1 MSRSS
6 RNTPAT
12 PKTLDLMKGGIQG
25 SIKKLH
31 EKPSPRD
38 TQSKSGSSG
47 GLGSVGVLGSKGR
60 IYASSGVDKFF
71 QRTGSQRD
79 TNAEISSS
87 SNDSN
92 ITIADVDIK
101 TLSDDLSNIT
111 LTNPIVTSSTL
122 VQQPHQ
128 QPEPVP
134 PPTTKSI
141 GFFKHSSKA
150 FPGLS
155 RPSSAA
161 SSGQTA
167 KITPKR
173 SSSNTLDKINA
184 FRVSASDF
192 FTSFGSAKKRGFS
205 ADPRQQTAQQHE
217 DTGGEASEEIVSSSA
232 SGTSQKPHMS
242 SKHLAVA
249 GAAVVGGLQRI
260 GSAISGSISR
270 ATVSSGRSFVV
281 KSANSFAP
289 LEKQAQQPYTHEA
302 QPPKS
307 QQQSLSKQQLD
318 YQLAQVKK
326 VKMTQKEKEDEE
338 RNSRHA
344 DVVRFLNGTWPLSAE
359 FTKNY
364 KLGEV
369 LGDGAFGFVMTAT
382 SFKDNKEVAVKFITR
397 DKIPRELWVKD
408 PSNPKERIPIEIAI
422 LQEINHPNII
432 KYIGHV
438 VEPTKYILLITELHG
453 SEWVSSQLPS
463 QPPATDDTNKGGPSM
478 IAAGSIVAEKK
489 RAASTGYTPAP
500 NSPPVVAPLPKME
513 CSPLFR
519 LTPEQEK
526 QIRRRTSCDLFECID
541 AHKRIPEPLAKK
553 IFAQIALAVNFLHT
567 HDLVHRDLKDENI
580 VIDSNYNIK
589 LIDFGSAAH
598 IPKTEREYFTKF
610 NGTTHF
616 ASPEIANQL
625 SYRGPESEMW
635 SLGVLLYTIV
645 FGENPFHTIPDII
658 RGEYRMPFGLES
670 DNEMEGCRH
679 LIKRL
684 LTYNPRE
691 RITIDEARHHIF
703 RINLLN

>member
-25 SIKKLH
+25 SLKKSH

-38 TQSKSGSSG
+38 IQNKSGSIG

-60 IYASSGVDKFF
+60 VFASAGVDKFF
-71 QRTGSQRD
+71 QRTGSQKD
-79 TNAEISSS
+79 TNAEISSG

-92 ITIADVDIK
+92 ITIADVDVK

-111 LTNPIVTSSTL
+111 LTNPTVTSSTL
-122 VQQPHQ
+122 VQQPQ
-128 QPEPVP
+128 QQSEPVP

-141 GFFKHSSKA
+141 GFLKTSMKA
-150 FPGLS
+150 FPALS
-155 RPSSAA
+155 RPSSTS
-161 SSGQTA
+161 SSGQTT

-173 SSSNTLDKINA
+173 SSSNTLEKINA

-205 ADPRQQTAQQHE
+205 ADLGRQQTQEHAE
-217 DTGGEASEEIVSSSA
+217 DTGGEASEEIIASSA
-232 SGTSQKPHMS
+232 SGTSQKTHMS
-242 SKHLAVA
+242 SKHLVVA
-249 GAAVVGGLQRI
+249 TAAVVGGLQRI

-270 ATVSSGRSFVV
+270 ATVSSGRSFAV
-281 KSANSFAP
+281 KSANTLAP
-289 LEKQAQQPYTHEA
+289 LAKQAQQPHTPEA
-302 QPPKS
+302 PPPIS

-318 YQLAQVKK
+318 YQLAQVEKS
-326 VKMTQKEKEDEE
+326 KMTQKEKEDEE

-344 DVVRFLNGTWPLSAE
+344 DVVGFLNGTKPLSSE
-359 FTKNY
+359 FTENY

-382 SFKDNKEVAVKFITR
+382 SLKDGKEVAVKFIAR

-408 PSNPKERIPIEIAI
+408 PSNPKERIPIEITI

-453 SEWVSSQLPS
+453 SEWVSSQLPPS
-463 QPPATDDTNKGGPSM
+463 PSTADDPNKGGPSK
-478 IAAGSIVAEKK
+478 IATNPIVAEKK
-489 RAASTGYTPAP
+489 RAASVGYTPAP

-541 AHKRIPEPLAKK
+541 ANKRIPEPLAKK

-580 VIDSNYNIK
+580 VIDSDYNIK

-635 SLGVLLYTIV
+635 CVL
-645 FGENPFHTIPDII
+645 
-658 RGEYRMPFGLES
+658 R
-670 DNEMEGCRH
+670 
-679 LIKRL
+679 
-684 LTYNPRE
+684 
-691 RITIDEARHHIF
+691 
-703 RINLLN
+703 